1 MDTSTPQPPRV
12 RPSATILLAIVCA
25 LGPGLALVAPSPA
38 LAQDW
43 GAEESGSRS
52 GEIARRYRSLLDRR
66 PAEGLI
72 LDRLLQEVGS
82 GRGFERLL
90 DDYLALGA
98 ENPGHFGY
106 AAISGHLLK
115 RAGRLDEA
123 AEAYARAESIDPGS
137 HIGPLG
143 LGEVLQRLGRLDEAA
158 AAYERAI
165 ERISDRLERQQ
176 VLFRLADLAF
186 DAGDFARASELLE
199 RIVADSPR
207 DVYVRMQLADVYLEY
222 GRLDDA
228 LAQYEAIAD
237 LAGTNT
243 QQRAVT
249 TGLAGDVLLQLGRT
263 DDAVARYRRAQ
274 GLTTRGSWLWDDL
287 ERRVVEA
294 YRQSGD
300 LEGLVAE
307 YEARWTRPD
316 AEQMRTLAGLY
327 EELGRD
333 EDALAMLR
341 SAVARDRRDVDTRLD
356 LVRLLERL
364 GRLDEAIVEYR
375 GIVELSDEPV
385 HATRL
390 ADMLRRA
397 GDSEA
402 GLEVLADAQ
411 RRYRDNPSAL
421 TMLADAY
428 IRAGE
433 RELAVPIF
441 ERVAELEPDD
451 PDRILA
457 LGDIYLMVGRRDDA
471 LATWRRVLD
480 VGDDRAESLALL
492 GWTYAGHHMVDEAIA
507 QFEAA
512 RALAPDRVEYL
523 RALAEVTDEAR
534 RVAQALE
541 YWAELAEVAEDEDT
555 RSEALQRRVDLLE
568 HQGLLAPRVAEA
580 EAAWAASADPAQGRF
595 LGQAYLRQGRLD
607 EAELVFLALL
617 EADPDDASALLAL
630 ADIYEASQRPDEA
643 IAALARVAERSEWSP
658 SGLYDRIVEL
668 ALRGYDGE
676 TAVRYANLA
685 IQGDPMDAAA
695 HARLGRVYRQ
705 LGALDRAALALT
717 EATRIDR
724 RGHRFAFDLAE
735 VYVGLGQR
743 EEAAALYREVVAD
756 ARDEAVVL
764 RAGRRAIQIQQSLG
778 DLGALLP
785 EWAGLLGRA
794 GADPQQQATA
804 QRLFLELVEQL
815 AEPARAAL
823 RQGFPE
829 ERREAR
835 AHLDQVADGA
845 GRGLALALAND
856 EAGLAYPALVLI
868 GDLRYEAAAPAVL
881 PLLAGPDPDTAVQA
895 AVTLGHLGEANATP
909 ALVEALRTGA
919 PTVQAASAW
928 ALGATGGQGAS
939 AALIDALRAPSPD
952 VRVAAALALGRQAGP
967 GAAPALIDAARE
979 SGDPGTAAVL
989 ALGSLG
995 AEEGRAVLLA
1005 ALADTTS
1012 DETRRAAAAS
1022 ALGGLPYESESARAL
1037 LRAYWSEGPR
1047 VRWAAAAALRELG
1060 REPGADGDAEGGGI
1074 EAEVVPWDSDRRA
1087 WSAGT
1092 LIAAHLRDEL
1102 LPVEPAGT
1110 TFSGERV
1117 ADVVAVADELLGRGE
1132 ASVVFRV
1139 LEDLNDGGGR
1149 GLGLA
1154 SWGGQTE
1161 ALGAALEPALRLRV
1175 AELMNHSD
1183 PAVRDQVQILVR
1195 SLER

>member
-1 MDTSTPQPPRV
+1 MDTRTPPPRRS
-12 RPSATILLAIVCA
+12 RPAAAKLLAVLGLSA
-25 LGPGLALVAPSPA
+25 LCLCVLPAPSA

-72 LDRLLQEVGS
+72 LDRLLQEVGGGS
-82 GRGFERLL
+82 GFERLL
-90 DDYLALGA
+90 ADYLAQGA

-123 AEAYARAESIDPGS
+123 AEAYARAESIDPDS
-137 HIGPLG
+137 YIGPLG

-165 ERISDRLERQQ
+165 ERIPDRFERQQ

-186 DAGDFARASELLE
+186 DSGDFARASSLLE
-199 RIVADSPR
+199 RVVADNPR

-222 GRLDDA
+222 GRLEEA
-228 LAQYEAIAD
+228 LAQYEAIVD

-274 GLTTRGSWLWDDL
+274 ALTTRGSWLWDDL

-300 LEGLVAE
+300 LEGLVAD

-333 EDALAMLR
+333 QDALAMLR
-341 SAVARDRRDVDTRLD
+341 AAVARDRRDVDTRLD

-364 GRLDEAIVEYR
+364 GLLDEAIVEYR

-397 GDSEA
+397 GDADA

-411 RRYRDNPSAL
+411 RRYRNNPSAL

-428 IRAGE
+428 LRAGQ

-441 ERVAELEPDD
+441 ERVVELEPDD
-451 PDRILA
+451 PDRILS
-457 LGDIYLMVGRRDDA
+457 LGDIYLMVGRREDA
-471 LATWRRVLD
+471 LATWQRVLE

-492 GWTYAGHHMVDEAIA
+492 GYTYAGHHMIDEAIA

-512 RALAPDRVEYL
+512 RALEPDRVEYL

-541 YWAELAEVAEDEDT
+541 YWAELAEVAPDEDT
-555 RSEALQRRVDLLE
+555 RSEALRRRVELLDD
-568 HQGLLAPRVAEA
+568 QGLLGPRVAEA
-580 EAAWAASADPAQGRF
+580 EAAWAASSDPAQGRF

-607 EAELVFLALL
+607 DAELVFLALL
-617 EADPDDASALLAL
+617 EVDPDDATALLAL

-643 IAALARVAERSEWSP
+643 IAALARVAERTEWSP
-658 SGLYDRIVEL
+658 SALYDRIVDL
-668 ALRGYDGE
+668 ALRGYDGD
-676 TAVRYANLA
+676 TAIRYANLA

-695 HARLGRVYRQ
+695 HARLGRVHRQ

-743 EEAAALYREVVAD
+743 EEAGDLYREVVAD
-756 ARDEAVVL
+756 ARDEAAVL

-794 GADPQQQATA
+794 GADPAQQVTV

-815 AEPARAAL
+815 AQPDVAAV

-829 ERREAR
+829 ERADAR
-835 AHLDQVADGA
+835 ARLDALADAA
-845 GRGLALALAND
+845 GRGLTMALAND
-856 EAGLAYPALVLI
+856 AAGLAYPALVLI
-868 GDLRYEAAAPAVL
+868 GDLRYEAAVPAVAS
-881 PLLAGPDPDTAVQA
+881 LLAGADADTAVQA
-895 AVTLGHLGEANATP
+895 AVTLGLLGEASATP
-909 ALVEALRTGA
+909 ALVEALRAGG
-919 PTVQAASAW
+919 PTLQAAAAW

-939 AALIDALRAPSPD
+939 AALVEALRASSPD
-952 VRVAAALALGRQAGP
+952 VRVAAAYALGQQAGP
-967 GAAPALIDAARE
+967 GVADALIDAA
-979 SGDPGTAAVL
+979 SQAGDVGIAAVL
-989 ALGSLG
+989 ALGASG
-995 AEEGRAVLLA
+995 AAAGRSALLA
-1005 ALADTTS
+1005 TLS
-1012 DETRRAAAAS
+1012 DSAGDELRRAAAAA
-1022 ALGGLPYESESARAL
+1022 ALGRLPYDADSARAL
-1037 LRAYWSEGPR
+1037 LRAYWTATPR
-1047 VRWAAAAALRELG
+1047 VRWAAARALRRLG
-1060 REPGADGDAEGGGI
+1060 EPAARGGEGLAAPI
-1074 EAEVVPWDSDRRA
+1074 PWDSDRRT
-1087 WSAGT
+1087 WSAGA
-1092 LIAAHLRDEL
+1092 LLAEVASDEL
-1102 LPVEPAGT
+1102 LPLEPATFG
-1110 TFSGERV
+1110 FSGERAEDV
-1117 ADVVAVADELLGRGE
+1117 AAVVDDLLAAGE
-1132 ASVVFRV
+1132 AGEVFRV
-1139 LEDLNDGGGR
+1139 LEDLNDGGGLT
-1149 GLGLA
+1149 LGLA
-1154 SWGGQTE
+1154 TWGAQTD
-1161 ALGAALEPALRLRV
+1161 ALGSAIEPMLRRRLP
-1175 AELMNHSD
+1175 ELVNHPD
-1183 PAVRDQVQILVR
+1183 PAVRDQVQLLVR